1 MTLTDRDRK
10 IVLALVPVLVFVAYW
25 FLLLAPKRADSS
37 KLGDQL
43 AKQEVKRDQAQQQLA
58 ALKAA
63 QASFADDYATV
74 VKLGKAIPTTVDMPS
89 LIVQLNS
96 AAKGTGIAFESIKVG
111 ERQSASSTTG
121 STGAASSSGGSSS
134 TGSGGSS
141 STPPASAA
149 GGEKASTG
157 PGQAAEKANDAKATA
172 DSKTAQTGGTGSSTS
187 SSSSGSSSSTST
199 PTGASVPGLDSVP
212 LEFTFKGG
220 FFDLADFFHQL
231 KRFVRVANTRISVHG
246 RLMVV
251 NGFTFKASAFPR
263 LEAQV
268 FATVYLTPKD
278 QGATAGATPGGP
290 SSPSTASPSTP
301 ASSGSSPAPPP
312 STPPA
317 AVSAR

>member
-1 MTLTDRDRK
+1 MSLTDRDRK
-10 IVLALVPVLVFVAYW
+10 IVMAIVPVLVFVAYW

-43 AKQEVKRDQAQQQLA
+43 AQQEVKRDKVKQQVA

-63 QASFADDYATV
+63 QASFAEDYSTV

-96 AAKGTGIAFESIKVG
+96 AAKGTGIGFERIKVG
-111 ERQSASSTTG
+111 ERQT
-121 STGAASSSGGSSS
+121 AASQTGTTTS
-134 TGSGGSS
+134 TPPSGGSS

-157 PGQAAEKANDAKATA
+157 PGQAAEKANDTKQTA
-172 DSKTAQTGGTGSSTS
+172 DAKTAQTGGTGT
-187 SSSSGSSSSTST
+187 SSSSGSTSGSAT
-199 PTGASVPGLDSVP
+199 PQGAAVPGLDSVP

-220 FFDLADFFHQL
+220 FFNLADFFHQL
-231 KRFVRVANTRISVHG
+231 KRFVRVANDRISVHG
-246 RLMVV
+246 RLMAVD
-251 NGFTFKASAFPR
+251 GFTFKASAFPR

-268 FATVYLTPKD
+268 LATVYLTPKE

-290 SSPSTASPSTP
+290 SSPSATSPSTP
-301 ASSGSSPAPPP
+301 ASSGSTPAPAPPT
-312 STPPA
+312 TPPA